1 MFFITEE
8 EISAMRKELDKY
20 GIQMPA
26 FSKIGGILANEVC
39 LLFSLFNHSVKKN
52 TPYSTLNYCCQ
63 VKLGISYAK
72 IYKSPAQ
79 AQVLSMGRNHKK
91 GFTDFTKK
99 FKGFIKN
106 FHFVLSEYTI
116 LTS

>member
-52 TPYSTLNYCCQ
+52 TPYSTLNHCCQ
-63 VKLGISYAK
+63 VKLGISYAEI
-72 IYKSPAQ
+72 IYYWRAYISI
-79 AQVLSMGRNHKK
+79 SS
-91 GFTDFTKK
+91 TSTS
-99 FKGFIKN
+99 
-106 FHFVLSEYTI
+106 FVNG
-116 LTS
+116 